1 MKITDLRSAGT
12 SAWLDDLSRAALT
25 TTLPARIANQEVFG
39 VTTNPAIFQAAITK
53 DPSYKSAIE
62 ANKHLSAE
70 EIVELLTTEDVREA
84 CKLFRD
90 IYDASNGV
98 DGRVSIEVD
107 PRLAHQTEATIEQA
121 KRLWKLIDQP
131 NLMIKIPATR
141 AGLPAITEVIASG
154 ISVNVTLIFSLSRYG
169 EVIDAYQA
177 GIERCSDPKKVHSVA
192 SFFVSR
198 LDAAIDK
205 QLTNPAHANLRG
217 KAAVANARMAYELY
231 LEKFRN
237 YPHNHQRPLWAST
250 GVKDP
255 AYRQTMYVDTLI
267 APNTVNTMPPTTL
280 DAVIAAVIEAEDTIT
295 PNIVSS
301 RDELLALAAAGI
313 DLVKITDELEADGVE
328 KFMTSW
334 DVLIAEVEKAKQ

>member
-1 MKITDLRSAGT
+1 MKLTDLYQAGT
-12 SAWLDDLSRAALT
+12 STWLDDLSRAALT
-25 TTLPARIANQEVFG
+25 STLPERIARKEVFG

-84 CKLFRD
+84 CKLFRP
-90 IYDASNGV
+90 IYEESNGI

-107 PRLAHQTEATIEQA
+107 PRLAHNTAETVEQA
-121 KRLWKLIDQP
+121 KRLWSIIDQP

-141 AGLPAITEVIASG
+141 AGLPAITEVIAAG
-154 ISVNVTLIFSLSRYG
+154 ISVNVTLIFSLTRYA

-177 GIERCSDPKKVHSVA
+177 GIEKCANPKDVHSVA

-198 LDAAIDK
+198 VDSAVDK
-205 QLTNPAHANLRG
+205 LLRNDELKG
-217 KAAVANARMAYELY
+217 KAAVANARLAYELY
-231 LEKFRN
+231 LQKFKN

-255 AYRQTMYVDTLI
+255 AYRATLYVDTLV
-267 APNTVNTMPPTTL
+267 APNTVNTMPPATL
-280 DAVIAAVIEAEDTIT
+280 DAVINAEVAAAESITQNIESAKAELI
-295 PNIVSS
+295 
-301 RDELLALAAAGI
+301 ALAEAGI
-313 DLVKITDELEADGVE
+313 DLIKITDELEADGVE
-328 KFMTSW
+328 KFMKSW
-334 DVLIAEVEKAKQ
+334 DVLLAEVEKAKQ

>member
-1 MKITDLRSAGT
+1 MKLTDLHAAGT

-25 TTLPARIANQEVFG
+25 STLPQRIARQEVYG

-62 ANKHLSAE
+62 GNKHLSAE
-70 EIVELLTTEDVREA
+70 EIVEKLTTEDVREA
-84 CKLFRD
+84 CKLFRP
-90 IYDASNGV
+90 IYDATNGV

-107 PRLAHQTEATIEQA
+107 PRLAHDTQGTIEQA
-121 KRLWKLIDQP
+121 KKLWALVDQP

-141 AGLPAITEVIASG
+141 AGIPAITEVIAAG
-154 ISVNVTLIFSLSRYG
+154 ISVNVTLIFSLTRYA

-177 GIERCSDPKKVHSVA
+177 GIERCANPKVVHSVA

-198 LDAAIDK
+198 VDAAVDK
-205 QLTNPAHANLRG
+205 LLKNDDLKG
-217 KAAVANARMAYELY
+217 KAAVANARLAYELY
-231 LEKFRN
+231 LEKFKN

-255 AYRQTMYVDTLI
+255 AYRATLYVDTLI

-280 DAVIAAVIEAEDTIT
+280 DAVINAVIEAEDTIT
-295 PNIVSS
+295 PNIQSAK
-301 RDELLALAAAGI
+301 DDLLAIAAEGV
-313 DLVKITDELEADGVE
+313 DLVEITKTLEAEGVE
-328 KFMTSW
+328 KFMQSW
-334 DVLIAEVEKAKQ
+334 ETLLEAVEKAKQ

>member
-1 MKITDLRSAGT
+1 MKITDLYAAGT
-12 SAWLDDLSRAALT
+12 STWLDDLSRAALT
-25 TTLPARIANQEVFG
+25 TTLPERIARQEVFG

-62 ANKHLSAE
+62 ANKNLSAE
-70 EIVELLTTEDVREA
+70 EIVEKLTTEDVREA
-84 CKLFRD
+84 CRLFRPIFD
-90 IYDASNGV
+90 VTGGV

-107 PRLAHQTEATIEQA
+107 PRLAHDTQGTIEQA
-121 KRLWKLIDQP
+121 KKLYKIIDQP
-131 NLMIKIPATR
+131 NVMIKIPATK

-154 ISVNVTLIFSLSRYG
+154 ISVNVTLIFSLTRYA

-177 GIERCSDPKKVHSVA
+177 GIERCANPKNVHSVA

-205 QLTNPAHANLRG
+205 QLTDPALKG

-231 LEKFRN
+231 LEKFKN

-255 AYRQTMYVDTLI
+255 AYRSTMYVDTLI
-267 APNTVNTMPPTTL
+267 APNTVNTMPPATL
-280 DAVIAAVIEAEDTIT
+280 EAVINAVIEAEDTIT
-295 PNIVSS
+295 PNIKSAS
-301 RDELLALAAAGI
+301 EELLALAKAGI
-313 DLVKITDELEADGVE
+313 DLAKVTDHLEADGVE
-328 KFMTSW
+328 KFMASW
-334 DVLIAEVEKAKQ
+334 EALLAEVEKAKQ

>member
-25 TTLPARIANQEVFG
+25 TTLPARIANEEVFG

-53 DPSYKSAIE
+53 DPSYKSAIV

-154 ISVNVTLIFSLSRYG
+154 ISVNVTLIFSLTRYA
-169 EVIDAYQA
+169 EVIDAYQS
-177 GIERCSDPKKVHSVA
+177 GIERAANPKDIHSVA

-205 QLTNPAHANLRG
+205 KLSDDSLKG

-231 LEKFRN
+231 LEKFKN

-255 AYRQTMYVDTLI
+255 AYRSTLYVDTLI
-267 APNTVNTMPPTTL
+267 APNTVNTMPPATL
-280 DAVIAAVIEAEDTIT
+280 DATIASDIKAADSITTNIENAKSDLI
-295 PNIVSS
+295 
-301 RDELLALAAAGI
+301 ALAHAGI
-313 DLVKITDELEADGVE
+313 DLVEVTNFLEADGVE
-328 KFMTSW
+328 KFMNSW
-334 DVLIAEVEKAKQ
+334 EQLLAEVERAKQ

>member
-25 TTLPARIANQEVFG
+25 TTLPDRIAKEEVFG

-62 ANKHLSAE
+62 ANRHLSAE

-84 CKLFRD
+84 CKLFRG
-90 IYDASNGV
+90 IYESSNGV

-107 PRLAHQTEATIEQA
+107 PRLAHDTQATIEQA

-131 NLMIKIPATR
+131 NLMIKIPGTR

-154 ISVNVTLIFSLSRYG
+154 ISVNVTLIFSLSRYA
-169 EVIDAYQA
+169 EVIDAYQT
-177 GIERCSDPKKVHSVA
+177 GIERCANPETVHSVA

-205 QLTNPAHANLRG
+205 KLSDDSLKG
-217 KAAVANARMAYELY
+217 KAAVANARLAYELY
-231 LEKFRN
+231 LEKFKG
-237 YPHNHQRPLWAST
+237 YKQNHQRPLWAST

-255 AYRQTMYVDTLI
+255 AYRSTLYVDTLI
-267 APNTVNTMPPTTL
+267 APNTVNTMPPGTL
-280 DAVIAAVIEAEDTIT
+280 DATIASDIKAVDTISS
-295 PNIVSS
+295 NIESAKE
-301 RDELLALAAAGI
+301 DLIALAHAGI
-313 DLVKITDELEADGVE
+313 DLVEVTNFLEADGVE
-328 KFMTSW
+328 KFMNSW
-334 DVLIAEVEKAKQ
+334 ESLLAEVEKAKQ

>member
-1 MKITDLRSAGT
+1 MKLTDLRTAGT
-12 SAWLDDLSRAALT
+12 SAWLDDLSRAAIT
-25 TTLPARIANQEVFG
+25 STLPERIARQEVFG

-53 DPSYKSAIE
+53 DPSYKSAID

-70 EIVELLTTEDVREA
+70 EIVEKLTTEDVREA
-84 CKLFRD
+84 CKLFRP
-90 IYDASNGV
+90 IYDATNGV

-107 PRLAHQTEATIEQA
+107 PRLAHNTAETIEQA
-121 KRLWKLIDQP
+121 KKLWAIIDQP

-154 ISVNVTLIFSLSRYG
+154 ISVNVTLIFSLTRYA

-177 GIERCSDPKKVHSVA
+177 GIEKCSNPSVVHSVA

-198 LDAAIDK
+198 VDSAVDK
-205 QLTNPAHANLRG
+205 LLTDDSLKG
-217 KAAVANARMAYELY
+217 KAAVANARLAYELY
-231 LEKFRN
+231 TEKFKN

-255 AYRQTMYVDTLI
+255 AYRSTMYVDSLI

-280 DAVIAAVIEAEDTIT
+280 DAVIAADIQAQDSIT
-295 PNIVSS
+295 PNIAQAKE
-301 RDELLALAAAGI
+301 ELLAIAERGI
-313 DLVKITDELEADGVE
+313 DLIKITDELEADGVE
-328 KFMTSW
+328 KFMASW
-334 DVLIAEVEKAKQ
+334 DVLLAEVEKAK

>member
-1 MKITDLRSAGT
+1 MKLTDLRTAGT

-25 TTLPARIANQEVFG
+25 TTLPERIARQEVFG

-53 DPSYKSAIE
+53 DSSYKSAIE

-70 EIVELLTTEDVREA
+70 EIVEKLTTEDVREA
-84 CKLFRD
+84 CKLFRP
-90 IYDASNGV
+90 IYDATNGV

-107 PRLAHQTEATIEQA
+107 PRLAHNTSETIEQA
-121 KRLWKLIDQP
+121 KKLWALIDQP

-154 ISVNVTLIFSLSRYG
+154 ISVNVTLIFSLTRYA

-177 GIERCSDPKKVHSVA
+177 GIEKCADPSVVHSVA

-198 LDAAIDK
+198 VDAAVDK
-205 QLTNPAHANLRG
+205 LLTDDSLKG
-217 KAAVANARMAYELY
+217 KAAVANARLAYELY
-231 LEKFRN
+231 TEKFKN

-255 AYRQTMYVDTLI
+255 AYRSTMYVDSLI

-280 DAVIAAVIEAEDTIT
+280 DAVIAADIQAQDSIT
-295 PNIVSS
+295 PNIAQAKE
-301 RDELLALAAAGI
+301 ELLAIAERGI
-313 DLVKITDELEADGVE
+313 DLIKITDELEADGVD
-328 KFMTSW
+328 KFMASW
-334 DVLIAEVEKAKQ
+334 DVLLAEVEKAK

>member
-1 MKITDLRSAGT
+1 MKLTDLRRAGT

-25 TTLPARIANQEVFG
+25 ATLPARIAREEVFG
-39 VTTNPAIFQAAITK
+39 VTTNPAIFQSAITK

-84 CKLFRD
+84 CKLFRP
-90 IYDASNGV
+90 IYEESGGV

-107 PRLAHQTEATIEQA
+107 PRLAHNTTETVAQA
-121 KRLWKLIDQP
+121 KRLWKIIDQP

-154 ISVNVTLIFSLSRYG
+154 ISVNVTLIFSLSRYA

-177 GIERCSDPKKVHSVA
+177 GIEKCVNPKDVHSVA

-198 LDAAIDK
+198 VDSAIDK
-205 QLTNPAHANLRG
+205 LLSDDSLKG
-217 KAAVANARMAYELY
+217 KAAIANARMAYELY
-231 LEKFRN
+231 LEKFKN
-237 YPHNHQRPLWAST
+237 FPHNHQRPLWAST

-255 AYRQTMYVDTLI
+255 AYRATMYVDSLI

-295 PNIVSS
+295 PNIESAK
-301 RDELLALAAAGI
+301 DELLSLASLGI
-313 DLVKITDELEADGVE
+313 DLVKITDELEADGVD

-334 DVLIAEVEKAKQ
+334 DALLAEVEKAKQ

>member
-1 MKITDLRSAGT
+1 MKLTDLYQAGT
-12 SAWLDDLSRAALT
+12 STWLDDLSRAALT
-25 TTLPARIANQEVFG
+25 STLPERIARKEVFG

-53 DPSYKSAIE
+53 DPSYQSAIE

-84 CKLFRD
+84 CKLFRP
-90 IYDASNGV
+90 IYEESNGV

-107 PRLAHQTEATIEQA
+107 PRLAHNTAETIEQA
-121 KRLWKLIDQP
+121 KRLWSIIDQP

-141 AGLPAITEVIASG
+141 AGLPAITEVIAAG
-154 ISVNVTLIFSLSRYG
+154 ISVNVTLIFSLTRYA

-177 GIERCSDPKKVHSVA
+177 GIEKCADPKDVHSVA

-198 LDAAIDK
+198 VDSAVDK
-205 QLTNPAHANLRG
+205 LLQNDELKG
-217 KAAVANARMAYELY
+217 KAAVANARLAYELY
-231 LEKFRN
+231 MEKFKN

-255 AYRQTMYVDTLI
+255 AYRATLYVDTLV
-267 APNTVNTMPPTTL
+267 APNTVNTMPPATL
-280 DAVIAAVIEAEDTIT
+280 DAVINAEVTAAESITQNIQSAKAELI
-295 PNIVSS
+295 
-301 RDELLALAAAGI
+301 ALAEAGI
-313 DLVKITDELEADGVE
+313 DLIKITDELEADGVE

-334 DVLIAEVEKAKQ
+334 DVLLAEVEKAKQ

>member
-1 MKITDLRSAGT
+1 MKLTDLYQAGT
-12 SAWLDDLSRAALT
+12 STWLDDLSRAALT
-25 TTLPARIANQEVFG
+25 TSLPERIANKEVFG

-53 DPSYKSAIE
+53 DSSYKSAIE

-70 EIVELLTTEDVREA
+70 EIVEKLTTEDVREA
-84 CKLFRD
+84 CKLLRA
-90 IYDASNGV
+90 IYDETNGV

-107 PRLAHQTEATIEQA
+107 PRLAHDTEGTIEQA
-121 KRLWKLIDQP
+121 KRLWSIIDQP

-177 GIERCSDPKKVHSVA
+177 GIEKCVTPGHVYSVA

-205 QLTNPAHANLRG
+205 QLSDENLKG

-231 LEKFRN
+231 LAKFKN

-255 AYRQTMYVDTLI
+255 AYRPTLYVDTLI
-267 APNTVNTMPPTTL
+267 APNTVNTMPPATL
-280 DAVIAAVIEAEDTIT
+280 EAVKSAVVKAEDTIT
-295 PNIVSS
+295 PNIKSAS
-301 RDELLALAAAGI
+301 EELLALAEAGI
-313 DLVKITDELEADGVE
+313 DLVAVTNHLEADGVE
-328 KFMTSW
+328 KFMASW
-334 DVLIAEVEKAKQ
+334 DALLIEVEKAKQ